1 MDEQH
6 RDNCGWSALHYAA
19 LEGHCEV
26 VRCLCAAGARPTCA
40 DNDGRAPI
48 MLAAQEGHAQLVKQ
62 LVEEHGADVDQRA
75 HDKTT
80 ALRFVAINIAGSR
93 IILD

>member
-26 VRCLCAAGARPTCA
+26 VRVLCNAAARPSCT
-40 DNDGRAPI
+40 DNEGRAPL
-48 MLAAQEGHAQLVKQ
+48 MLAAQEGHTQLVRE
-62 LVEEHGADVDQRA
+62 LVEQHGADVDQRA

-80 ALRFVAINIAGSR
+80 ALRS
-93 IILD
+93 IIC

>member
-19 LEGHCEV
+19 LEGHCGV
-26 VRCLCAAGARPTCA
+26 VRALSLAGARPTVT
-40 DNDGRAPI
+40 DNEGRAPI
-48 MLAAQEGHAQLVKQ
+48 MLAAQEGHCQLVRE

-75 HDKTT
+75 HDRTT
-80 ALRFVAINIAGSR
+80 ALR
-93 IILD
+93 

>member
-19 LEGHCEV
+19 LEGHSEV
-26 VRCLCAAGARPTCA
+26 VRALCAAGARISTA
-40 DNDGRAPI
+40 DNEGRPPLA
-48 MLAAQEGHAQLVKQ
+48 LAAQEGHSLLVRQ
-62 LVEEHGADVDQRA
+62 MIEQHCADVDQRA

-80 ALRFVAINIAGSR
+80 PLRYG
-93 IILD
+93 